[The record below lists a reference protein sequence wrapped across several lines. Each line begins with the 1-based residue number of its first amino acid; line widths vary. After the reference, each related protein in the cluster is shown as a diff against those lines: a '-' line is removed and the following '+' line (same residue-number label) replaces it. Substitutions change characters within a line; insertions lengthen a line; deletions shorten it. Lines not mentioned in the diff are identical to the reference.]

1 MNINKSNYL
10 RIAVIFFILASF
22 LPVMTIMSTTV
33 APNFAPIAIA
43 AATEEGGIEYRD
55 EDGNLV
61 EREVDDGTN
70 ELAREAED
78 GYEAIMPLDTEL
90 GDDGHEA
97 IEPIA
102 AELATEA
109 GDTSEETTPAA
120 EDTSEETTPAAD
132 EPASFA
138 PEVLI
143 VLAALVVAGGLAFFL
158 ASRKPK
164 DKPQMG
170 L

>member
-1 MNINKSNYL
+1 MNIHKSNYL

-120 EDTSEETTPAAD
+120 D

>member
-1 MNINKSNYL
+1 MNIHKSNYL

-22 LPVMTIMSTTV
+22 LPVMTIMSTTL

-43 AATEEGGIEYRD
+43 AAAEEDGIEYRD

-61 EREVDDGTN
+61 EHEVDDGTN

-78 GYEAIMPLDTEL
+78 GYEAI
-90 GDDGHEA
+90 
-97 IEPIA
+97 EPIA
-102 AELATEA
+102 AELGDDGYEGIEPIVAEA
-109 GDTSEETTPAA
+109 GEEA

-143 VLAALVVAGGLAFFL
+143 VIVALVVAGGLAFFL